1 MSNTSKKITKIY
13 NLIILD
19 ESGSMHGLEK
29 MSVDGVNETIQTIKS
44 AAEANPEQKQMFSF
58 ITFSGM
64 RPNERPYRVH
74 TLLSEIS
81 QVKEISLKDYQPR
94 GNTPLWDTM
103 GIALRTLEK
112 EVGEDAIALVTVIT
126 DGYENASREYTG
138 KMIKDLV
145 SRLDEKGWVFTY
157 IGANQDAMLE
167 ANKLGIRNSLNFDAD
182 EEGTQRMWMKE
193 KASRSAF
200 YCCASRSDV
209 SNDELKSNYFDKGD
223 SKDWN

>member
-1 MSNTSKKITKIY
+1 MRDTSKKINTIY

-58 ITFSGM
+58 LTFSGM

-81 QVKEISLKDYQPR
+81 QVKEISLNDYQPR

-103 GIALRTLEK
+103 GIALHTLEK
-112 EVGEDAIALVTVIT
+112 EVGEDAIALVTIIT

-167 ANKLGIRNSLNFDAD
+167 AGKLGIRNSLNFDAD
-182 EEGTQRMWMKE
+182 EEGTKRMWMKE
-193 KASRSAF
+193 KESRQIF
-200 YCCASRSDV
+200 YAKACRDMSS
-209 SNDELKSNYFDKGD
+209 SENLKENYFDKGEFD
-223 SKDWN
+223 DRN